1 MLYVFQVQLKKI
13 ILPKLLKLNILPNF
27 ILNKKSL
34 VEKITLRKFVLIN

>member
-27 ILNKKSL
+27 ILNKK
-34 VEKITLRKFVLIN
+34 ITLRKFVLIN